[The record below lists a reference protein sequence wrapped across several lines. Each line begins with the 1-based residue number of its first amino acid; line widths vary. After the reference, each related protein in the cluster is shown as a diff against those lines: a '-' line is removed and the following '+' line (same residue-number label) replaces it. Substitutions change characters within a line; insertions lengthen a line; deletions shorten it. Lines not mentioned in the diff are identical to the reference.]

1 MKQFEY
7 QKYDYSFL
15 FGLLNEKQREEVQEI
30 LNRFIGKP
38 NTEQTRFELKTL
50 LENWMIVN
58 NIDVNGKFK
67 LEINYE

>member
-1 MKQFEY
+1 MKQFAYE
-7 QKYDYSFL
+7 KYDYSFL
-15 FGLLNEKQREEVQEI
+15 FGFLTKKQQEEVQGL
-30 LNRFIGKP
+30 LNRFIGRP
-38 NTEQTRFELKTL
+38 NTKQTRYEIKTL

>member
-15 FGLLNEKQREEVQEI
+15 YGLLTKKQQEEVQGL

>member
-15 FGLLNEKQREEVQEI
+15 FGLLNEKQREEVQGI
-30 LNRFIGKP
+30 LNRFIGRP
-38 NTEQTRFELKTL
+38 NTEQTRFEFKTL

-58 NIDVNGKFK
+58 NIKCK
-67 LEINYE
+67 IETIIK